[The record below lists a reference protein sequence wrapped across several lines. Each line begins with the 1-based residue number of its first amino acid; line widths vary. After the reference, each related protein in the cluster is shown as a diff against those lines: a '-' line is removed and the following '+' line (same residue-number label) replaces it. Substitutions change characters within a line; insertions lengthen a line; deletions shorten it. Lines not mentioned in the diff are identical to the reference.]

1 MRWRMIL
8 GPSLAIVLALMFTLD
23 AYTGRAAWGL
33 FVLALAIAARANWEL
48 CQLLSIRSFSVQA
61 WLVQLGSLLVVASN
75 WIEQAWPGT
84 AGLTGGAVASLG
96 PAMLTFALV
105 LMALLWSEAYRYQ
118 RAGATME
125 TLGAEVFIVGYVG
138 VLLSLTVQ
146 LRWVAG
152 PDSGYTALGS
162 LVIAAKCGDI
172 GGYFLGKFF
181 GRRKLIERLS
191 PGKTWMGAGG
201 ALLGSAIG
209 SLVWLQYLA
218 PRLSTH
224 VPRANLLSANLL
236 WAVLY
241 GVAIGIA
248 GLMGDLCESLIKRD
262 TGRKDSAELLPEMG
276 GILDIVDSVIYAAPL
291 AYLLW
296 LILPL

>member
-1 MRWRMIL
+1 MRWRLIL
-8 GPSLAIVLALMFTLD
+8 GPSLAIGLAVLFALD

-33 FVLALAIAARANWEL
+33 FALALVISVRATWEL
-48 CQLLSIRSFSVQA
+48 SQLLRIRSFSVQHG
-61 WLVQLGSLLVVASN
+61 LVQAGSLLVICAN
-75 WIEQAWPGT
+75 WIARLGPASLDLVPPPT
-84 AGLTGGAVASLG
+84 AALG

-105 LMALLWSEAYRYQ
+105 VMALLWSEAYRYQ
-118 RAGATME
+118 RPGNTME
-125 TLGAEVFIVGYVG
+125 SLGAEIFIVSYVG

-152 PDSGYTALGS
+152 LDAGYLALGS
-162 LVIAAKCGDI
+162 LVVAAKCGDI
-172 GGYFLGKFF
+172 GAYFLGKFF

-201 ALLGSAIG
+201 ALLGAATG
-209 SLVWLQYLA
+209 SLIWFGWLA
-218 PRLSTH
+218 PLLNFRGSSG
-224 VPRANLLSANLL
+224 NLI
-236 WAVLY
+236 WAVVY
-241 GVAIGIA
+241 GIAIGIA

-276 GILDIVDSVIYAAPL
+276 GVLDLVDSVIYAAPL

-296 LILPL
+296 LVLPL